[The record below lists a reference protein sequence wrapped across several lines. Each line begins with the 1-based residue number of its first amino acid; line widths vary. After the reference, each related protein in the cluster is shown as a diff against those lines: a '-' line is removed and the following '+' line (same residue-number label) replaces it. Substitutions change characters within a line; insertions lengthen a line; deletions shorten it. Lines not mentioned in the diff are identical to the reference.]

1 MTTNLRTNYVPTAEI
16 PVATVATEQPV
27 AAAPLRKQK
36 SDDAEAGP
44 QSWTD
49 ELDKEAQR
57 LGRTDSLTLKASPLD
72 RVPSRQ
78 HGASPGA

>member
-16 PVATVATEQPV
+16 PVATVAT
-27 AAAPLRKQK
+27 APLRKQK

-57 LGRTDSLTLKASPLD
+57 LGRTESLTLKASPLD